1 MKRNNVA
8 SRRERWI
15 GLGIAAL
22 ALIAMG
28 IAGRMDYED
37 AEKEA
42 AYYCLMVALHNRD
55 AELGWPDYNGTY
67 MDQCDEVGALLPP
80 DKRK

>member
-1 MKRNNVA
+1 MKHNSVGKRQRIIGVA
-8 SRRERWI
+8 
-15 GLGIAAL
+15 LAAL
-22 ALIAMG
+22 ALVAMA
-28 IAGRMDYED
+28 IVGRMDYED

-42 AYYCLMVALHNRD
+42 AFYCYMVALHNRD
-55 AELGWPDYNGTY
+55 ASLGWPDYKDIY